1 MEEYPNL
8 VLIPD
13 NSETL
18 EDIIEDFTEMIS
30 YNLNKGVSVK
40 EFLELF
46 AEEVSYWSLKQYL
59 ITSARQTL
67 SNLEEVCQF
76 ENDFLEDLDE

>member
-1 MEEYPNL
+1 MEDYPNL

-18 EDIIEDFTEMIS
+18 EDIVEDFTEMIS

-46 AEEVSYWSLKQYL
+46 AEEVS
-59 ITSARQTL
+59 
-67 SNLEEVCQF
+67 F
-76 ENDFLEDLDE
+76 GH